1 MPNEGWREPTF
12 SFSTLH
18 FLNSARLMLQCNSD
32 RVVFIQVKN
41 RMLSAQHYQSTL
53 VHSKSCF
60 FFVRDTRC
68 VWWMRYTVCVCVC
81 ARFAMLWSL
90 CCVVLCVS
98 VCAHK
103 QHSPSSST
111 VQQHTQC
118 YSIQSHRANWE
129 VSIETVVATYSSVK
143 FFFRSSLLLVVRS
156 LDCPHSFCAFRKQ
169 KSRIASYRVVLV
181 LVFVCSC
188 PFS

>member
-18 FLNSARLMLQCNSD
+18 FLNSARLMCNSD

-68 VWWMRYTVCVCVC
+68 VWWMWYTVCVCVC
-81 ARFAMLWSL
+81 VRALLCFGACAVL
-90 CCVVLCVS
+90 CCACQCV
-98 VCAHK
+98 HT
-103 QHSPSSST
+103 SST
-111 VQQHTQC
+111 
-118 YSIQSHRANWE
+118 RR
-129 VSIETVVATYSSVK
+129 VVAPYNSTHSATAFNRIEPTEKSVLKQSSQRTVRWN
-143 FFFRSSLLLVVRS
+143 FFFVRLCCSSYARS
-156 LDCPHSFCAFRKQ
+156 
-169 KSRIASYRVVLV
+169 IAHTR
-181 LVFVCSC
+181 FVHFENKNRESHHIEWCLC
-188 PFS
+188 